1 MSDDLAKLVHDL
13 EREAVVT
20 AIEVT
25 NVVSKGALNIK
36 RDWRQRAQGIKH
48 APRYP
53 LSINYDLHEFT
64 AEIGPED
71 TPENQGFLGPI
82 LEFGGAHN
90 GPRNDGQQA
99 LDAEAPRFEKALQAL
114 IGRSLA

>member
-1 MSDDLAKLVHDL
+1 MNDDLAKLVHDL

-20 AIEVT
+20 VAEVAK
-25 NVVSKGALNIK
+25 VVSKGALNIK
-36 RDWRQRAQGIKH
+36 RDWRKRATGIAH

-53 LSINYDLHEFT
+53 RSINYDLSGFT

-71 TPENQGFLGPI
+71 SPENQGFLGPI

-90 GPRNDGQQA
+90 GPRNDGGQA
-99 LDAEAPRFEKALQAL
+99 LEAEAPRFEKALHDL
-114 IGRSLA
+114 IGKQLG